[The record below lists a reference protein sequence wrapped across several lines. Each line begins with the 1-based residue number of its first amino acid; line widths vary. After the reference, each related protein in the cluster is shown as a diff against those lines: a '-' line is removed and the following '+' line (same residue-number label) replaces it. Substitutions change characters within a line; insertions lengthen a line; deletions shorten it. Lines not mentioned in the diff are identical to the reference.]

1 MRTLAPAF
9 LLLSACQSIWVGTE
23 ENYADFLAANP
34 PEGLTVT
41 FFEVQNGDG
50 FLVEFPEGGT
60 MLVDAGDGRFAENI
74 LNYLGARGIGRVDV
88 ALVTHPHLD
97 HYGGMIHVLERHGIG
112 TFVSNGRADSL
123 GHWDKLTAAL
133 DRAGVERRV
142 VRRGDTIDGFAGVT
156 IDVLYPDEEAIA
168 LAGEGDEN
176 HGSIVLRMTHGET
189 VFLLTGDAESHE
201 EGRLIALD
209 GEGLRSDVLKLG
221 HHASLGS
228 GTEEWVAAVRPQY
241 AVCQGA
247 GLANIP
253 PFYPR
258 PHPQLR
264 ARLGEIKA
272 RTYVTDEEGA
282 VQLRSDGRRIHA
294 RSFRDAFGKR

>member
-1 MRTLAPAF
+1 MRSLTPAF
-9 LLLSACQSIWVGTE
+9 LALGACQSLWVGTE

-34 PEGLTVT
+34 PSGLTVT

-50 FLVEFPEGGT
+50 FLIEHPDAGT
-60 MLVDAGDGRFAENI
+60 LLVDAGDGRYAENI
-74 LNYLGARGIGRVDV
+74 LNYLAARGIGRIDA

-97 HYGGMIHVLERHGIG
+97 HYGGMIHVLERHGFG
-112 TFVSNGRADSL
+112 TFITNGRDDSL
-123 GHWDKLTAAL
+123 GHWAKLTAAL
-133 DRAGVERRV
+133 DRAGVPRRV
-142 VRRGDTIDGFAGVT
+142 VRRGDGIEGFG
-156 IDVLYPDEEAIA
+156 IEVLYPDEEAVG
-168 LAGEGDEN
+168 LAAEGDEN
-176 HGSIVLRMTHGET
+176 HGSIVLRLTYGDT
-189 VFLLTGDAESHE
+189 VFLLTGDAESRE
-201 EGRLIALD
+201 EGRLIAL
-209 GEGLRSDVLKLG
+209 EGGALRSDVLKLG

-228 GTEEWVAAVRPQY
+228 GTTEWIAATKPKY

-264 ARLGEIKA
+264 SRLGEIKA
-272 RTYVTDEEGA
+272 RLYVTDEEGA
-282 VQLRSDGRRIHA
+282 VQFTSDGTTIRA